1 VRLPACLGQLKP
13 FFIPMVHSPSGAV
26 GHLAAPELP
35 SQEGRAPRRG
45 TRGSTGAPLSGRQ
58 SPEPWDTW
66 QHRSSPRR
74 RQGPEL
80 RDMWQRR
87 SSPQQGSEVRGRGT
101 CGGAGAHLCRE
112 VRSGA
117 EGHVAVPELTSA
129 RRRGPG
135 PRDTWRR
142 RSPPLQGGVIRSYN
156 LRGSAWMHALLLVL
170 T

>member
-112 VRSGA
+112 VWS
-117 EGHVAVPELTSA
+117 EGTTYVAVRGCTSY
-129 RRRGPG
+129 
-135 PRDTWRR
+135 
-142 RSPPLQGGVIRSYN
+142 SLSL
-156 LRGSAWMHALLLVL
+156 LRACMWGYLVFRVPTATHSFL
-170 T
+170 GRWVFS